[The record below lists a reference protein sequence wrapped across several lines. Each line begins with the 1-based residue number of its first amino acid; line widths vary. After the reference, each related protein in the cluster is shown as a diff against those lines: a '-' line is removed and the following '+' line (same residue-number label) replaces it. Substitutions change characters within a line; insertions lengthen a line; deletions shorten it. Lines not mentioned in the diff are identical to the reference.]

1 MGLQRKVLGK
11 KKHGGGEA
19 AKEWLETAKIQT
31 KSIGISKGFGK
42 KSSKMIKNLDLGIGE
57 TPVQILPLISVCHP
71 RRRDLSLLEPSSIKH
86 LTRKLVGRYKKG
98 RKPIM
103 SSKYSTNASQGNERE
118 GKQWERGTTEKEFY

>member
-1 MGLQRKVLGK
+1 MGLQRKVLGEK
-11 KKHGGGEA
+11 KNMGWG

-31 KSIGISKGFGK
+31 KSTGIRRGFGK

-57 TPVQILPLISVCHP
+57 TPVQILPLISVRHP
-71 RRRDLSLLEPSSIKH
+71 RRRDLSLPEPLSIKY
-86 LTRKLVGRYKKG
+86 LTHKLLGRYKKG
-98 RKPIM
+98 KKSIM